1 MTDDAFDDLVARLHS
16 RVGLTLKG
24 KWRLDRLLGVGG
36 MACVYEATH
45 RNNKRVAVKMLHPE
59 LSMNVAIRQRF
70 LREGY
75 VANSVGHLGAV
86 SVDDD
91 DVTDDGCAFLV
102 MELLQGETLDARWE
116 RKGRRLEATEVLA
129 LMDQVLE
136 TLAAAHTKGIVHRDL
151 KPENL
156 FLTHGGQVKVLDFGI
171 ARVKELSASGSHTQT
186 GSLMGTPTFMPPE
199 QARGRWSEVDGSS
212 DIWAVG
218 ATMFTLLTG
227 RFVHLSTTVNE
238 ALVLA
243 VTQLAPSVGAV
254 GVSLP
259 AEVIGLVDRALAY
272 ETNQRWPDA
281 TAMQDELRHV
291 YATLTSKPITLLDAI
306 EPDDDDAAVARVES
320 PGLSTPQT
328 GTMTGGV
335 TATKSVIG
343 RSGSSSARGR
353 LRVAAAASGATLL
366 GVLAIANGIRRCSS
380 PSEPLA
386 SNPDRA
392 TASASALAGRSVP
405 SVAPVGDPGVP
416 PVVPVD
422 RLPVIP
428 VDSAA
433 IRTVE
438 TRRKGIE
445 SPRPA
450 LSAPVASVPDPA
462 RVSPAPLKPSA
473 VVADPWAARR

>member
-1 MTDDAFDDLVARLHS
+1 M
-16 RVGLTLKG
+16 
-24 KWRLDRLLGVGG
+24 
-36 MACVYEATH
+36 
-45 RNNKRVAVKMLHPE
+45 
-59 LSMNVAIRQRF
+59 
-70 LREGY
+70 
-75 VANSVGHLGAV
+75 
-86 SVDDD
+86 
-91 DVTDDGCAFLV
+91 
-102 MELLQGETLDARWE
+102 
-116 RKGRRLEATEVLA
+116 
-129 LMDQVLE
+129 
-136 TLAAAHTKGIVHRDL
+136 
-151 KPENL
+151 
-156 FLTHGGQVKVLDFGI
+156 KVLDFGI
-171 ARVKELSASGSHTQT
+171 ARLKELSASGSHTQT

-243 VTQLAPSVGAV
+243 VTQPAPSVGAV
-254 GVSLP
+254 GVTLS
-259 AEVIGLVDRALAY
+259 AEVIALVDRALAY
-272 ETNQRWPDA
+272 EKSQRWPDA
-281 TAMQDELRHV
+281 TAMQDALRHV

-306 EPDDDDAAVARVES
+306 EPDDTAAARVES

-335 TATKSVIG
+335 TATNSGIG
-343 RSGSSSARGR
+343 RSGSTSARGR

-392 TASASALAGRSVP
+392 TASASALAGRSAP
-405 SVAPVGDPGVP
+405 SVAPVGDQSVP

-428 VDSAA
+428 IDSAA

-445 SPRPA
+445 SSRPA
-450 LSAPVASVPDPA
+450 LGAPVGSAPDPA
-462 RVSPAPLKPSA
+462 RVSPVPVKPSA